1 MKVQIKNE
9 EYTVRFNHVRS
20 NNTFTECV
28 VEISGVPYGEGMAI
42 LSEGDRFVKEKGRK
56 LSLKR
61 ALKSA
66 QVNDK
71 QTRKAIWDNYHIS
84 TNKKERIK

>member
-1 MKVQIKNE
+1 
-9 EYTVRFNHVRS
+9 
-20 NNTFTECV
+20 
-28 VEISGVPYGEGMAI
+28 MAI

-84 TNKKERIK
+84 TNKKERKK

>member
-28 VEISGVPYGEGMAI
+28 VEISGVPYGKGMAI